1 MIDKVKS
8 NTLNFFREVY
18 YLYYDGF
25 RSMTVGR
32 KLWII
37 ILLKLVILILVMK
50 IFFFPDLLRSKYD
63 TDGERRDHVLKELT
77 SPGK

>member
-1 MIDKVKS
+1 
-8 NTLNFFREVY
+8 
-18 YLYYDGF
+18 
-25 RSMTVGR
+25 MTVGR

-50 IFFFPDLLRSKYD
+50 VFFFPDLLRSKYD